1 MLDQDNNF
9 FISLSIFITC
19 WLDTDIWGEVT
30 SKSLLRVTG
39 LSHRLISHTCERQ
52 LNSIWKAY
60 EKYYPFLTVFSHGF
74 ELVKIFNNWSWL
86 FCSNQ

>member
-1 MLDQDNNF
+1 MYRY
-9 FISLSIFITC
+9 
-19 WLDTDIWGEVT
+19 IWGEVT

-60 EKYYPFLTVFSHGF
+60 EKCYPFLSVSSHGF

-86 FCSNQ
+86 FCSYVRVTPQYFSHQVKVLV